1 VSKKHTIVQ
10 GEDLPKLAEKYGFG
24 DFRVI
29 YNAPDN
35 SELRRKRP
43 NPNLLFPG
51 DEIVIPD
58 PAGKTQPAKTGGQAA
73 FKADRPDRF
82 LRLVLKN
89 HKHEVLANE
98 AYELR
103 IKSGPTFT
111 GKTDGSGKIEKLLPP
126 RSELAEL
133 DVAKRTYLLRLGHL
147 NPMRSTP
154 DKGVSGIQGRLKN
167 LGYYC
172 GPASGEPDRATRI
185 ALALFQ
191 SDHGLTADGE
201 PGESTQQKLEQEHGS

>member
-1 VSKKHTIVQ
+1 
-10 GEDLPKLAEKYGFG
+10 
-24 DFRVI
+24 
-29 YNAPDN
+29 
-35 SELRRKRP
+35 
-43 NPNLLFPG
+43 
-51 DEIVIPD
+51 
-58 PAGKTQPAKTGGQAA
+58 
-73 FKADRPDRF
+73 
-82 LRLVLKN
+82 
-89 HKHEVLANE
+89 VLANE

-133 DVAKRTYLLRLGHL
+133 DVANRTYLLRLGHL

-172 GPASGEPDRATRI
+172 GAAHGTLDRATI
-185 ALALFQ
+185 VAIGLFQ
-191 SDHGLTADGE
+191 SDFGLEADGAPNE
-201 PGESTQQKLEQEHGS
+201 PTFAKLEKVHGS